1 MTRRVAVVLA
11 GMLAMPVWAFQ
22 STPSI
27 TTVEPDTAKTG
38 DTASAKGDN
47 LDKTKVSEFYL
58 TDDKTDT
65 KVAIAEQSEKEIK
78 FKVPKLPAGRYHLMV
93 LTANKAS
100 MLEQPVILTV
110 E

>member
-1 MTRRVAVVLA
+1 MTRRVAVVVF
-11 GMLAMPVWAFQ
+11 GMLAMPVWGFQ

-58 TDDKTDT
+58 TDDKIDT